1 MGGIGFEVARSMAC
15 HGCRVILGAR
25 DLAKGQAAAQ
35 EIRKLKR
42 HFNLRYH
49 SLNSKMNSSKL
60 V

>member
-15 HGCRVILGAR
+15 HGCRVVLGAS

-35 EIRKLKR
+35 EIRKLKC

-49 SLNSKMNSSKL
+49 SLNSKMN
-60 V
+60 